1 MKKKKRKLRPN
12 LLTLILPFHKI
23 FSKHHPLKLIKK
35 ETKNVETEISKY
47 PNHQNTETVT
57 EEKYFIILKD
67 KILSEICFPK
77 TTVQSRFRSNSV
89 PSRSNDQVKRSS
101 KNVATKYVN
110 PKEAQWDAIDPDID
124 VAVASALYLTRDIAG
139 FFCATAN
146 GLGRTDLIEDM
157 IEEMTEHIEAIT

>member
-1 MKKKKRKLRPN
+1 M
-12 LLTLILPFHKI
+12 
-23 FSKHHPLKLIKK
+23 
-35 ETKNVETEISKY
+35 
-47 PNHQNTETVT
+47 
-57 EEKYFIILKD
+57 
-67 KILSEICFPK
+67 
-77 TTVQSRFRSNSV
+77 QSRFRSNSV

-157 IEEMTEHIEAIT
+157 IEEMTEHIKAIT